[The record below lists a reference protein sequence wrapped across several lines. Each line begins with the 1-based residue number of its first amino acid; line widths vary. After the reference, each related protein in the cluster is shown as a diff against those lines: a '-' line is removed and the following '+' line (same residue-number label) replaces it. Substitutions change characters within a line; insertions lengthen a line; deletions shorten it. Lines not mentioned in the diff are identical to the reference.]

1 MIIAIDGPAASGK
14 STTAIGVAKRLGITY
29 LDTGAMYRAVTFG
42 LIENDIKFEDSSEL
56 DNYLKQIK
64 LKLSETKSGVML
76 KLDGRN
82 ISEEIRSSMVTENV
96 SEVSALKNVRH
107 AMVLIQRKI
116 AKKNDCILEGRDIGT
131 VVFPNADFKFFLIAD
146 EKVRAKRR
154 QNDLKKMGEVK
165 SIDNV
170 TRDIIKR
177 DYKDSNRK
185 PITNKEIAKRLKISE
200 STVSRIVKNKYI
212 QLPDK
217 LIPLKELLQK
227 KVNKGEEGRDVTP
240 KELRDYISLLISEEN
255 SEKPLSDEKIRTL
268 LSTNHL
274 IKVARR
280 TVTKYREVAGIGSS
294 RTRRTD

>member
-64 LKLSETKSGVML
+64 LRLSETKSGVIINL
-76 KLDGRN
+76 NGRN
-82 ISEEIRSSMVTENV
+82 ISKEIRSSKVTENV
-96 SEVSALKNVRH
+96 SEVSALKNVRDS
-107 AMVLIQRKI
+107 MVLIQRKM

-154 QNDLKKMGEVK
+154 QNDLKKMGEQK

-177 DYKDSNRK
+177 DYKDSTRK
-185 PITNKEIAKRLKISE
+185 HSPLIKSENAIIIDTSNLGINKVIDKI
-200 STVSRIVKNKYI
+200 VNI
-212 QLPDK
+212 
-217 LIPLKELLQK
+217 
-227 KVNKGEEGRDVTP
+227 VNKKG
-240 KELRDYISLLISEEN
+240 
-255 SEKPLSDEKIRTL
+255 
-268 LSTNHL
+268 H
-274 IKVARR
+274 
-280 TVTKYREVAGIGSS
+280 
-294 RTRRTD
+294 

>member
-64 LKLSETKSGVML
+64 LRLSETKSGVIIN
-76 KLDGRN
+76 LDGRN
-82 ISEEIRSSMVTENV
+82 ISKEIRSSKVTENV
-96 SEVSALKNVRH
+96 SEVSALKNVRDS
-107 AMVLIQRKI
+107 MVLIQRKM

-146 EKVRAKRR
+146 EIVRAKRR
-154 QNDLKKMGEVK
+154 QNDLKKMGEQK

-177 DYKDSNRK
+177 DHKDSTRK
-185 PITNKEIAKRLKISE
+185 HSPLIKSENAIIIDTSNLGINKVIDKI
-200 STVSRIVKNKYI
+200 VNI
-212 QLPDK
+212 
-217 LIPLKELLQK
+217 
-227 KVNKGEEGRDVTP
+227 VNKKG
-240 KELRDYISLLISEEN
+240 
-255 SEKPLSDEKIRTL
+255 
-268 LSTNHL
+268 H
-274 IKVARR
+274 
-280 TVTKYREVAGIGSS
+280 
-294 RTRRTD
+294 

>member
-185 PITNKEIAKRLKISE
+185 HSPLIRSENAIIIDTSNLVINKVIDKI
-200 STVSRIVKNKYI
+200 VNI
-212 QLPDK
+212 
-217 LIPLKELLQK
+217 
-227 KVNKGEEGRDVTP
+227 VNKKG
-240 KELRDYISLLISEEN
+240 
-255 SEKPLSDEKIRTL
+255 
-268 LSTNHL
+268 H
-274 IKVARR
+274 
-280 TVTKYREVAGIGSS
+280 
-294 RTRRTD
+294 

>member
-64 LKLSETKSGVML
+64 LKLSETKSGVIL

-154 QNDLKKMGEVK
+154 QNDLKKMGEQK

-177 DYKDSNRK
+177 DHKDSTRK
-185 PITNKEIAKRLKISE
+185 HSPLIKSENAIIIDTSNLGINKVIDKI
-200 STVSRIVKNKYI
+200 VNI
-212 QLPDK
+212 
-217 LIPLKELLQK
+217 
-227 KVNKGEEGRDVTP
+227 VNKKG
-240 KELRDYISLLISEEN
+240 
-255 SEKPLSDEKIRTL
+255 
-268 LSTNHL
+268 H
-274 IKVARR
+274 
-280 TVTKYREVAGIGSS
+280 
-294 RTRRTD
+294 

>member
-56 DNYLKQIK
+56 DNYLKHIK
-64 LKLSETKSGVML
+64 LKLSETKSGVIL

-82 ISEEIRSSMVTENV
+82 ISEEIRSSMVTEND

-116 AKKNDCILEGRDIGT
+116 AKKNDWILEGRDIGT

-154 QNDLKKMGEVK
+154 QNDLNKIGEQK

-185 PITNKEIAKRLKISE
+185 HSPLIRSENAIIIDTSNLGINKVIDKI
-200 STVSRIVKNKYI
+200 VNI
-212 QLPDK
+212 
-217 LIPLKELLQK
+217 
-227 KVNKGEEGRDVTP
+227 VNKKG
-240 KELRDYISLLISEEN
+240 
-255 SEKPLSDEKIRTL
+255 
-268 LSTNHL
+268 H
-274 IKVARR
+274 
-280 TVTKYREVAGIGSS
+280 
-294 RTRRTD
+294 

>member
-64 LKLSETKSGVML
+64 LRLSETKSGVIL
-76 KLDGRN
+76 NLDGRN
-82 ISEEIRSSMVTENV
+82 ISKEIRSSKVTENV
-96 SEVSALKNVRH
+96 SEVSALKNVRDS
-107 AMVLIQRKI
+107 MVLIQRKM

-146 EKVRAKRR
+146 QIVRAKRR
-154 QNDLKKMGEVK
+154 QNDLKKMGEQK

-177 DYKDSNRK
+177 DHKDSTRK
-185 PITNKEIAKRLKISE
+185 HSPLIKSENAIIIDTSNLGINKVIDKI
-200 STVSRIVKNKYI
+200 VNI
-212 QLPDK
+212 
-217 LIPLKELLQK
+217 
-227 KVNKGEEGRDVTP
+227 VNKKG
-240 KELRDYISLLISEEN
+240 
-255 SEKPLSDEKIRTL
+255 
-268 LSTNHL
+268 H
-274 IKVARR
+274 
-280 TVTKYREVAGIGSS
+280 
-294 RTRRTD
+294 